1 MPLTLL
7 LLGFTVATLPGAIIG
22 AYKDKDKNMEG
33 LMWLSGLSTNETALK
48 TYENNKNSLT
58 CICSQS
64 L

>member
-1 MPLTLL
+1 M
-7 LLGFTVATLPGAIIG
+7 G

-48 TYENNKNSLT
+48 TYENNKNSST